1 MKQAEL
7 FKAVRALRLT
17 ITKDDA
23 GEYRIAVPLDQVAG
37 RDKDRQE
44 AGAYYTD
51 DRDDALATA
60 KAIRAA
66 LDA

>member
-1 MKQAEL
+1 MKQADL

-17 ITKDDA
+17 ITKD
-23 GEYRIAVPLDQVAG
+23 GNEYRKAVPLDQVAG